1 MDVNRRLVSVAIATA
16 AAALFAAGAVNT
28 ATAQEVKVKCYGVNA
43 CKGKSECKTS
53 MNGCKGKNA
62 CKGQGF
68 EQMTEKACIDR
79 LGRA

>member
-1 MDVNRRLVSVAIATA
+1 MDLNRRLIGVAIATA
-16 AAALFAAGAVNT
+16 AAAVFAAGVAGT
-28 ATAQEVKVKCYGVNA
+28 ASAQEVKVKCYAANA

-53 MNGCKGKNA
+53 MSSCKGKNA

-68 EQMTEKACIDR
+68 EMMTEKACVDR